1 MAKRKVRKPPAIDS
15 RLIGTWK
22 SDRRRTFRR
31 YKPKPTAPARSIRK
45 LKSLFGKLVV
55 RWGRGKY
62 YTEMDGDKWSN
73 AYEVIASDQYSVVVR
88 SKDDLS
94 AEPRLQQIHF
104 EGDWYWLAISPG
116 LCEYFKRVTP

>member
-1 MAKRKVRKPPAIDS
+1 
-15 RLIGTWK
+15 
-22 SDRRRTFRR
+22 
-31 YKPKPTAPARSIRK
+31 
-45 LKSLFGKLVV
+45 
-55 RWGRGKY
+55 
-62 YTEMDGDKWSN
+62 MDGDKWSN

-94 AEPRLQQIHF
+94 AELRLQQIHF